1 MSTALTLLFAI
12 FLDSTLG
19 EPRHKHPLVGF
30 GHLVN
35 FVEQSIYQSSRMRGV
50 VATLLLLVPLIFV
63 THFIADIP
71 LIGFLFEITVL
82 YLAIGGRS
90 LAEHAMK
97 VYDALK
103 EGDLESARA
112 GVSNLVSRDTESM
125 NENDTARATIESVL
139 ENGND
144 AVFGALFW
152 FIVAGA
158 PGVVLY
164 RLTNTL
170 DAMWGYKTE
179 RYFHFGWAAAR
190 LDDLL
195 NYIPARLTALTYA
208 LLGHFETAI
217 QCWRTQGHLWKSPN
231 GGPVM
236 AAGAGA
242 LNIKLGGAA
251 VYHGELKEQTVLG
264 EGQPAEAD
272 DIPRAVKL
280 IKNGTWLWIGV
291 AIFSALFLL

>member
-1 MSTALTLLFAI
+1 MYTTLTLLFAI

-30 GHLVN
+30 GRFVN
-35 FVEQSIYQSSRMRGV
+35 FAEKTLYQSSRMRGV
-50 VATLLLLVPLIFV
+50 IATLLLLVPLIFI
-63 THFIADIP
+63 TYIIADIP
-71 LIGFLFEITVL
+71 LIGFLFEVTVL
-82 YLAIGGRS
+82 YLAIGAHS
-90 LAEHAMK
+90 LAEHAMR

-103 EGDLESARA
+103 EGDLKSARIS
-112 GVSNLVSRDTESM
+112 VSNLVSRDTESM

-217 QCWRTQGHLWKSPN
+217 RCWRTQGHRWKSPN
-231 GGPVM
+231 AGPVM

-251 VYHGELKEQTVLG
+251 VYHGTLKEQTILG

-280 IKNGTWLWIGV
+280 VKNGTWLWIGV

>member
-1 MSTALTLLFAI
+1 MYTALTLLFAI

-30 GHLVN
+30 GRFVN
-35 FVEQSIYQSSRMRGV
+35 FVEKTLYQSSRMRGV
-50 VATLLLLVPLIFV
+50 IATLLLLVPLIFI
-63 THFIADIP
+63 THIIADIP

-82 YLAIGGRS
+82 YLAIGGHS
-90 LAEHAMK
+90 LAEHAMR

-103 EGDLESARA
+103 EGDLKSART
-112 GVSNLVSRDTESM
+112 GVSDLVSRDTESM
-125 NENDTARATIESVL
+125 SENDTARATIESVL

-152 FIVAGA
+152 FIIAGA

-208 LLGHFETAI
+208 FLGHFETAI
-217 QCWRTQGHLWKSPN
+217 RCWRTQGHRWKSPN
-231 GGPVM
+231 GGAVM

-251 VYHGELKEQTVLG
+251 IYHGTLKEQTILG
-264 EGQPAEAD
+264 EGQPAEVD

-280 IKNGTWLWIGV
+280 VKNGTWLWIGV